1 MLKIYLLI
9 IVLGLVGGSVYG
21 GYYYY
26 KDSQERIRILTEN
39 TAKLETAKKLQDD
52 TIDAMIEDREKFE
65 ALNNELQTN
74 LDKANVYKDVLI
86 NKLRKHNLAK
96 LSLKKP
102 GLVEKKINAGTKK
115 LFRSLERISGAI
127 VPTPTVPA
135 SAPTPAK

>member
-1 MLKIYLLI
+1 VLKIYLLV

-65 ALNNELQTN
+65 ELNLELQTN

-96 LSLKKP
+96 LSMKKP
-102 GLVEKKINAGTKK
+102 RLVEKKINDGTRK
-115 LFRSLERISGAI
+115 LFRSLEAISGA
-127 VPTPTVPA
+127 VAPA
-135 SAPTPAK
+135 PAAK

>member
-1 MLKIYLLI
+1 MLKIYVLV

-21 GYYYY
+21 AYYYY

-65 ALNNELQTN
+65 ELNNELQTN

-102 GLVEKKINAGTKK
+102 GLVEKKINDGTRK
-115 LFRSLERISGAI
+115 LFRSLEAISGA
-127 VPTPTVPA
+127 VSPPVAPA
-135 SAPTPAK
+135 APAATK

>member
-1 MLKIYLLI
+1 MLKIYLLVL
-9 IVLGLVGGSVYG
+9 VLGLVGGSVYG

-26 KDSQERIRILTEN
+26 KDTQERIRILTEN

-65 ALNNELQTN
+65 ELNLELQTN

-96 LSLKKP
+96 LSMKKP
-102 GLVEKKINAGTKK
+102 RLVEKKINDGTRK
-115 LFRSLERISGAI
+115 LFRSLEALSGA
-127 VPTPTVPA
+127 VAPA
-135 SAPTPAK
+135 PAAK

>member
-9 IVLGLVGGSVYG
+9 LVLSLVGGSVYG

-102 GLVEKKINAGTKK
+102 RLVEKKINDGTRK
-115 LFRSLERISGAI
+115 LFRSLEAISGAI
-127 VPTPTVPA
+127 APA
-135 SAPTPAK
+135 PAAGK

>member
-1 MLKIYLLI
+1 MLKIYLLVL
-9 IVLGLVGGSVYG
+9 VLGLVGGSVYG

-65 ALNNELQTN
+65 ELNLELQTN

-96 LSLKKP
+96 LSMKKP
-102 GLVEKKINAGTKK
+102 RLVEKKINDGTRK
-115 LFRSLERISGAI
+115 LFRSLEALSGA
-127 VPTPTVPA
+127 VAPSPA
-135 SAPTPAK
+135 AK